1 MRALGRDGQRPA
13 RQDPAPRRA
22 PSGQVGS
29 HRRTAMPPVTK
40 RDDSKPGFP
49 VAGGQPPAPPAQ
61 PTRSGSSGPPASGSA
76 ATPGGAT
83 ANGSAPAPG
92 GAATSDE
99 AATSGTAPALG
110 GGAPSGGAPAPGG
123 AAPSGSAA

>member
-1 MRALGRDGQRPA
+1 MRLRLFSRVRRAAMRALGRDGQRPA

-49 VAGGQPPAPPAQ
+49 VAGGS
-61 PTRSGSSGPPASGSA
+61 TRA
-76 ATPGGAT
+76 AHPIRLVR
-83 ANGSAPAPG
+83 
-92 GAATSDE
+92 AARLRQRSD
-99 AATSGTAPALG
+99 ARRRDRKWQRARTWRRGHV
-110 GGAPSGGAPAPGG
+110 
-123 AAPSGSAA
+123 